1 MLPCKVL
8 RGWWRPGRLRKRLQ
22 QPLLLLAVCGG
33 ACVKHVCA
41 CYVCV
46 LGYVDGR
53 LLTRGASGEAPVLK
67 DMVVVSQW
75 GSYRVVGGRFQ

>member
-1 MLPCKVL
+1 MVAARKAEETAAAATTAAGGLWGGMCEARVCMLC
-8 RGWWRPGRLRKRLQ
+8 
-22 QPLLLLAVCGG
+22 
-33 ACVKHVCA
+33 
-41 CYVCV
+41 VCV